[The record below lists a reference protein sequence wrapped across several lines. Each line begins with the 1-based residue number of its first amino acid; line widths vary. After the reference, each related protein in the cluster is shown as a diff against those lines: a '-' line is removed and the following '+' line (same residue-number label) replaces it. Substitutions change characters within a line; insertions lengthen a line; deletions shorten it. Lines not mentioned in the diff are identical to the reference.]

1 MKREWWIW
9 LFGFLVGSGLGLY
22 YAWVIA
28 PVRYV
33 DTLPVTLR
41 SDFKDQY
48 RLAISASYAA
58 THNLVRTRAR
68 LALIGDPDP
77 IQALTGQAQR
87 MLAQGE
93 TFDTIQQVAALASDL
108 RSGHADVIASPSPTL
123 SSTISANIEL
133 ATPTFS
139 AAEAVTP
146 NASLEPPTLESSPT
160 PAIFDT
166 PTPRPT
172 RTPSPT
178 AGAPFQLITQD
189 TVCKLDLTEGLMQIS
204 VIDSRHHQMAG
215 VEIIITWNGGEE
227 HIFTGFKPEI
237 ANGYA
242 DYVMLSGVTYT
253 VRIADS
259 GVPVPNITAPSC
271 SDSNGQTYLGG
282 LHLTFQQP

>member
-1 MKREWWIW
+1 MNRERWIW
-9 LFGFLVGSGLGLY
+9 LLALLVGGGLGLY
-22 YAWVIA
+22 YAWVVA

-33 DTLPVTLR
+33 DTLPNTLR

-48 RLAISASYAA
+48 RLAISASYAV

-68 LALIGDPDP
+68 LALLGDADP
-77 IQALTGQAQR
+77 VQALTAQAQR

-93 TFDTIQQVAALASDL
+93 SFDSIQEVAALASDL
-108 RSGHADVIASPSPTL
+108 RSGVVNVLPPP
-123 SSTISANIEL
+123 SSTL
-133 ATPTFS
+133 APTFS
-139 AAEAVTP
+139 RNSQTGTSTLAPTETITLA
-146 NASLEPPTLESSPT
+146 ASLESPTIEPSAT

-166 PTPRPT
+166 STPRPT

-178 AGAPFQLITQD
+178 AGAPFQLISQD

-204 VIDSRHHQMAG
+204 VIDSRHHQLAG
-215 VEIIITWNGGEE
+215 VEIIISWNGGEE

-242 DYVMLSGVTYT
+242 DYVMLAGVTYT
-253 VRIADS
+253 IRIADS
-259 GVPVPNITAPSC
+259 GAPVPNITAPTC
-271 SDSNGQTYLGG
+271 SDSSGQSYLGG